1 MNRQRDRIKKSLENL
16 SMLLSYAAEQGKTIF
31 FCTHDIELA
40 SSLADRIFVLA
51 QGHFVAVGAPHEI
64 FSNKE
69 VLRMGGLS
77 IPPML
82 ELSEYLGID
91 PCITVKE
98 VMRHVL

>member
-1 MNRQRDRIKKSLENL
+1 M
-16 SMLLSYAAEQGKTIF
+16 
-31 FCTHDIELA
+31 
-40 SSLADRIFVLA
+40 LA
-51 QGHFVAVGAPHEI
+51 QGHFVAMGAPHEI